1 MALFDSIRAG
11 ASGASTGYEI
21 EKSLMFND
29 QRQTALSRTPSS
41 QGNRRTLTMSFWAK
55 HVDAA
60 NTENSNEDHYFYAA
74 TRGSNNPQVYM
85 GWKNNRFMIEM
96 VTGGSYEA
104 SVGTEAHFRDVA
116 AWTHYVIQIDTT
128 QSTASNR
135 IRFFINGLEETT
147 KTGINTSLSYPSQNF
162 QTSFGTNEA
171 TQYIGRNVGGGGSH
185 NYDGYVAEFH
195 YVDGSVV
202 APTEFAEYDDNNA
215 WIPKEYGGS
224 YGSSDVG
231 FYLKFT
237 DNSNTT
243 GTTMGKD
250 YSGNSNNWNPDN
262 FFVSDI
268 SADTPTNNFC
278 VMNIN
283 DKSNST
289 NLKIQYGGRRVFASH
304 GFRSVR
310 GTFGVTSGKWYWEA
324 RIETW
329 EHSYI
334 GITNTED
341 YISGT
346 SRMGE
351 TANTAMIRQNNG
363 DLRTNGSDSS
373 YGSAQSDGSY
383 LGFALD
389 MDNGKFY
396 VSLNGTYFNS
406 GNPANGTNAGKTGLT
421 TRITPC
427 AAPYDNKSC
436 HYNFGADD
444 TFNGAV
450 ASQGNTDDNGIGVFK
465 YAPPSGFLAL
475 CSKNLPDPTIP
486 EGKKY
491 FDIKTYTANNSTK
504 TISGFDFSPD
514 WVWIKNVS
522 RANRHALFDIVR
534 GATRRLA
541 TDSTSGEVADA
552 DTLTSFNSDGF
563 SIGADSGQ
571 FGVNDDM
578 SSTFAAFCWDGGS
591 STVTNSNGGISS
603 QVRAS
608 TTSGFSIVTY
618 TGNGSSGSTVG
629 HGLGVK
635 PAAIIIKR
643 RSGDN
648 WMVYTHSYNK
658 RSNPEQ
664 FYIEM
669 NESGQRIQDSRMMNN
684 TAPTSTVFSLRAD
697 GSTNQ
702 NGGTYVAYC
711 FAEVEGFSSFG
722 GYSGNS
728 SDNGTYVNCGFR
740 PAWVLVKKF
749 NGGENWQMRNTF
761 MEPFNVTADKVEPN
775 NNGGGGGNT
784 NGDRLDILSNG
795 FKARDSAGQF
805 NDGHDYIYWAFAEH
819 PFKSAR
825 GR

>member
-1 MALFDSIRAG
+1 MALFDPIRMG
-11 ASGASTGYEI
+11 ASGQGGGYEI
-21 EKSLMFND
+21 EKSLLFND
-29 QRQTALSRTPSS
+29 QRQTALSRTPAAE
-41 QGNRRTLTMSFWAK
+41 GNRRTLTMSFWAK
-55 HVDAA
+55 HVDAG
-60 NTENSNEDHYFYAA
+60 NQENSNEDHYFYAA

-96 VTGGSYEA
+96 VTGGSYES
-104 SVGTEAHFRDVA
+104 SVGTEAKFRDVA

-135 IRFFINGLEETT
+135 IRFFINGLEETN

-215 WIPKEYGGS
+215 WIPKKYAGS

-262 FFVSDI
+262 FVVSDA
-268 SADTPTNNFC
+268 SPDTPTNNFC

-289 NLKIQYGGRRVFASH
+289 QMKIQYGGRRAIATH
-304 GFRSVR
+304 GFRAVR

-324 RIETW
+324 RLETW
-329 EHSYI
+329 SDSFI

-363 DLRTNGSDSS
+363 NLRTNGGDSS
-373 YGSAQSDGSY
+373 YGNSQADGDI

-396 VSLNGTYFNS
+396 ISENGTYFNS

-427 AAPYDNKSC
+427 ASCYDNKSC
-436 HYNFGADD
+436 YYNFGADD
-444 TFNGAV
+444 TFNGAIS
-450 ASQGNTDDNGIGVFK
+450 SQGNTDGNGEGKFK

-475 CSKNLPDPTIP
+475 CSKNLPEPTIP

-491 FDIKTYTANNSTK
+491 FDTLLWTGNGSNRSIT
-504 TISGFDFSPD
+504 GLDFSPD
-514 WVWIKNVS
+514 WVWIKKRS
-522 RANRHALFDIVR
+522 GGSDRSHAVFDIVR
-534 GATRRLA
+534 GTEQTLHPDGVGSQSSNSNRL
-541 TDSTSGEVADA
+541 S
-552 DTLTSFNSDGF
+552 SFNSDGF
-563 SIGADSGQ
+563 NVGT
-571 FGVNDDM
+571 DDGINAN
-578 SSTFAAFCWDGGS
+578 SSTYLAWCWDAGS
-591 STVTNSNGGISS
+591 STVTNNNGSISS

-608 TTSGFSIVTY
+608 TTSGLSIITY

-629 HGLGVK
+629 HGLGVV
-635 PAAIIIKR
+635 PASIIIKR
-643 RSGDN
+643 TDNNDN
-648 WMVYTHSYNK
+648 WMVYHHAVNQ

-664 FYIEM
+664 FYLEM

-684 TAPTSTVFSLRAD
+684 TAPTSSVFSLRAD
-697 GSTNQ
+697 GSTNL
-702 NGGTYVAYC
+702 NGANYVAYC
-711 FAEVEGFSSFG
+711 FAEVEGFSAFG
-722 GYSGNS
+722 GYTGNS
-728 SDNGTYVNCGFR
+728 DDNGTYVNCGFR

-749 NGGENWQMRNTF
+749 NGGENWQLRDTTR
-761 MEPFNVTADKVEPN
+761 EPFNFTDLKLEANLN
-775 NNGGGGGNT
+775 NNEGGGT
-784 NGDRLDILSNG
+784 DGDRLDILSNG
-795 FKARDSAGQF
+795 FKGVDQAGQF
-805 NDGHDYIYWAFAEH
+805 NDGHNYVYWAYAEH
-819 PFKSAR
+819 PFKTSR

>member
-1 MALFDSIRAG
+1 MGLTDSIRVG

-21 EKSLMFND
+21 ERSLMFND
-29 QRQTALSRTPSS
+29 QRQTALSRTPAAE
-41 QGNRRTLTMSFWAK
+41 GNRRTLTMSFWAK
-55 HVDAA
+55 HVDAG
-60 NTENSNEDHYFYAA
+60 NQENDNEDHYFYAA

-85 GWKNNRFMIEM
+85 GWKHNRFMIEM

-104 SVGTEAHFRDVA
+104 SVGTEAKFRDVA

-135 IRFFINGLEETT
+135 VRFFINGVEETN

-215 WIPKEYGGS
+215 WIPKKYGGS

-262 FFVSDI
+262 FFVSDA
-268 SADTPTNNFC
+268 SPDTPTNNFC

-289 NLKIQYGGRRVFASH
+289 QLKIQYGGRRVFASS

-329 EHSYI
+329 EHSFI
-334 GITNTED
+334 GITNVED

-346 SRMGE
+346 SRMAE

-373 YGSAQSDGSY
+373 YGSAQSDSSI

-444 TFNGAV
+444 TFNGAIS
-450 ASQGNTDDNGIGVFK
+450 SQGNTDGNGNGVFK

-475 CSKNLPDPTIP
+475 CSKNLPEPTIP

-491 FDIKTYTANNSTK
+491 FDTLLWTGNGSNRSIT
-504 TISGFDFSPD
+504 GLDFSPD
-514 WVWIKNVS
+514 WVWIKKRS
-522 RANRHALFDIVR
+522 GGSDRSHAVFDIVR
-534 GATRRLA
+534 GTEQTLHP
-541 TDSTSGEVADA
+541 DVADSQSSNSNR
-552 DTLTSFNSDGF
+552 LSSFNSDGF
-563 SIGADSGQ
+563 NVGT
-571 FGVNDDM
+571 DDGINTN
-578 SSTFAAFCWDGGS
+578 SSTYLAWCWDAGD
-591 STVTNSNGGISS
+591 STVTNNDGSISS
-603 QVRAS
+603 QVRAN
-608 TTSGFSIVTY
+608 TTAGFSILTY
-618 TGNGSSGSTVG
+618 SGNGSSGSTVG
-629 HGLGVK
+629 HGLGVV
-635 PAAIIIKR
+635 PASIIIKCTNAN
-643 RSGDN
+643 DN
-648 WMVYTHSYNK
+648 WMVYHHAGNQ
-658 RSNPEQ
+658 RSSPED
-664 FYIEM
+664 FYLEL
-669 NESGQRIQDSRMMNN
+669 NESAQRVDDSRMMND
-684 TAPTSTVFSLRAD
+684 TAPTSSVFSLRND
-697 GSTNQ
+697 GSTNSS
-702 NGGTYVAYC
+702 GRTYVAYC
-711 FAEVEGFSSFG
+711 FAEVEGFSAFG
-722 GYSGNS
+722 GYTGNS
-728 SDNGTYVNCGFR
+728 DDNGTYVNCGFR

-749 NGGENWQMRNTF
+749 NGGENWQLRDTTR
-761 MEPFNVTADKVEPN
+761 EPFNFTDLKIEANLN
-775 NNGGGGGNT
+775 NNEGGGT
-784 NGDRLDILSNG
+784 DGDRLDILSNG
-795 FKARDSAGQF
+795 FKGVDQAGQF
-805 NDGHDYIYWAFAEH
+805 NDGHNYVYWAYAEH
-819 PFKSAR
+819 PFKTSR